1 MSGVDLKWTAAFSV
15 VLRQHLVSRVS
26 IASVSSTLSFI
37 FYRDVQV
44 KASDMKK
51 LFKAYSLHNAVNDKT
66 MNRKNIREQ

>member
-44 KASDMKK
+44 KASDMK